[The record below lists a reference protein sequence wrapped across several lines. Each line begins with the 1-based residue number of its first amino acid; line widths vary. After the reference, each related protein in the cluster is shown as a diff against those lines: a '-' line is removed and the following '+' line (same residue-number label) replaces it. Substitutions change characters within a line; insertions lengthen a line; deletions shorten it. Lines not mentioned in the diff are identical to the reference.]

1 MKKKYF
7 CPICGNSE
15 LTNMFI
21 TSPKG
26 KSISLHLSSQAAIRK
41 SSGEVCCIVCQQT
54 WNVTDFQKAR
64 ETEASQELPAT
75 HS

>member
-64 ETEASQELPAT
+64 ETENPQELSVP

>member
-21 TSPKG
+21 TTPKG

-41 SSGEVCCIVCQQT
+41 ASGEVCCIVCQQT

-64 ETEASQELPAT
+64 EELNPPR
-75 HS
+75 SPV